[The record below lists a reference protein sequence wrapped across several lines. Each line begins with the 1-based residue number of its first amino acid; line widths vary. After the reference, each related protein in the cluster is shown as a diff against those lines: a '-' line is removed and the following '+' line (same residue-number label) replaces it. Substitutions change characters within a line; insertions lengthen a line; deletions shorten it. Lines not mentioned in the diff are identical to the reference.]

1 MPIHFLHQSVDFSE
15 LSALYAVS
23 DVCLVSSTRDGMNL
37 VSYEYIATQ
46 EERHGAL
53 ILSEFTGAAQSLN
66 GSIIVNPWNTEELAN
81 AIHEAVT
88 MDDEKRKSNYLK
100 LAKYVNKYTSAWW
113 GESFVGELNRIS
125 VQSAQ
130 KKKGLTSPQANQSMD
145 NAKSKVEEITEGMSG
160 LAGKVKE
167 AVIGG
172 DEHQKA

>member
-1 MPIHFLHQSVDFSE
+1 
-15 LSALYAVS
+15 
-23 DVCLVSSTRDGMNL
+23 
-37 VSYEYIATQ
+37 
-46 EERHGAL
+46 
-53 ILSEFTGAAQSLN
+53 
-66 GSIIVNPWNTEELAN
+66 
-81 AIHEAVT
+81 

-125 VQSAQ
+125 VQTAQ
-130 KKKGLTSPQANQSMD
+130 KKKGLTSPQSSQAMG